1 MVKIYAVIDTNVL
14 VSALLSRFKETST
27 VKVFQSLIL
36 GDIIPV
42 YNDDIIQEYRNVLTR
57 KKFGFPEN
65 LIDETL
71 DVIERFGINSSRKET
86 DEQFPDPKDIVFYEV
101 ALSVDDSYLVTG
113 NIKHF
118 PKKPFV
124 VTPVEM
130 LRIIHETKFPT
141 SGLLSE
147 PKVRYGNNEKL

>member
-1 MVKIYAVIDTNVL
+1 MRSMRRLDWQEGDCDYGED
-14 VSALLSRFKETST
+14 LS
-27 VKVFQSLIL
+27 
-36 GDIIPV
+36 
-42 YNDDIIQEYRNVLTR
+42 
-57 KKFGFPEN
+57 
-65 LIDETL
+65 
-71 DVIERFGINSSRKET
+71 
-86 DEQFPDPKDIVFYEV
+86 
-101 ALSVDDSYLVTG
+101 G

>member
-1 MVKIYAVIDTNVL
+1 MMVKIYAVIDTNVL

-27 VKVFQSLIL
+27 VKVFQSLII

-57 KKFGFPEN
+57 QKFGFPDN
-65 LIDETL
+65 LINEAL

-130 LRIIHETKFPT
+130 LRIIHEMKSPKT
-141 SGLLSE
+141 GLLSE
-147 PKVRYGNNEKL
+147 PVAKYGMK